1 MTKKMI
7 TGLKVLTIAC
17 SALLLVAACAKKQI
31 QAPSPYPLAGS
42 SLCKKTDPGSF
53 PIRVT
58 I

>member
-31 QAPSPYPLAGS
+31 QAPSPYVSPYE
-42 SLCKKTDPGSF
+42 DVVQD
-53 PIRVT
+53 RV
-58 I
+58 